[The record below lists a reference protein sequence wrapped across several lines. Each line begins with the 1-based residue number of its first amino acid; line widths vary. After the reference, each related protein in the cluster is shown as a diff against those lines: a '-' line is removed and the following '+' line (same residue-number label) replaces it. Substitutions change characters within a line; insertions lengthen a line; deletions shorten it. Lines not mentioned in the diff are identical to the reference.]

1 MKRYAL
7 ILLAVVVATGG
18 CIWLLAI
25 RPATPASPPPLLNV
39 TSAPPPA
46 IPAMPSAEEK
56 NAPGPAAIDQ
66 GSATSDT
73 TPANAAEPGGLPPL
87 TADPVAAKERIQQL
101 AMTFN
106 EAEVPA
112 LARYLEH
119 ASPEVRLEAASG
131 LVLLGDMSAA
141 PYLQAAANRAEL
153 LQATSEATT
162 LREAAELL
170 AKPRLGEPKMPKSSQ
185 AGLVRI
191 EGQRPRH
198 EDGVDEATTK

>member
-7 ILLAVVVATGG
+7 ILLAVVAATGG

-25 RPATPASPPPLLNV
+25 RPAAPANPPPLLNV
-39 TSAPPPA
+39 TSAPPPTA
-46 IPAMPSAEEK
+46 PAMPPAEEK
-56 NAPGPAAIDQ
+56 NAPGPTAIDE
-66 GSATSDT
+66 GSAKRDA

-87 TADPVAAKERIQQL
+87 IADPVAAKERIQQL

-119 ASPEVRLEAASG
+119 ASPEVRLEAATG
-131 LVLLGDMSAA
+131 LVLLGDMSAT

-170 AKPRLGEPKMPKSSQ
+170 AKPRLDEPKMPKSSQ
-185 AGLVRI
+185 AGLVRL
-191 EGQRPRH
+191 ETQLPRH
-198 EDGVDEATTK
+198 ENGPDEATAK